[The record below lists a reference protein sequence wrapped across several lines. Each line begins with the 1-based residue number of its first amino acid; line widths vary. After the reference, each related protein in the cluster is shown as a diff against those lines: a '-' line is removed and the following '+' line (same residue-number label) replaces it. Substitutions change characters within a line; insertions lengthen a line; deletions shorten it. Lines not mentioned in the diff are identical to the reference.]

1 MNSPTSFLTVF
12 VLFTS
17 VATVLTLLWGFR
29 SAIRRAELSPQEQR
43 RSFGTGTTL
52 LIGWFFAALLTS
64 WLGFYQG
71 APERIPTI
79 EFGLLF
85 PSSPA

>member
-29 SAIRRAELSPQEQR
+29 SAIRRAELPPREQR
-43 RSFGTGTTL
+43 RSFWTGTTL
-52 LIGWFFAALLTS
+52 LGGWFFAALLPS